1 VSRSRPKKND
11 EDDCIVPGGEA
22 PLLLIGSMIR
32 RVCGLEMERVLFFF
46 VIRGAEKRGQR
57 NKVRKKRETQATS
70 RWNGGKERGSEL
82 Q

>member
-1 VSRSRPKKND
+1 
-11 EDDCIVPGGEA
+11 
-22 PLLLIGSMIR
+22 MIR

-46 VIRGAEKRGQR
+46 VIRGAERRGQR